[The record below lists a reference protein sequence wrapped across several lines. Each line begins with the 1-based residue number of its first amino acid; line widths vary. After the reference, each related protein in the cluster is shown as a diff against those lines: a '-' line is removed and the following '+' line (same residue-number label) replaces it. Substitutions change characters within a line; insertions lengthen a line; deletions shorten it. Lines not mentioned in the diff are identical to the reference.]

1 MKELLLTI
9 ESKETRLATLCDRRL
24 QDLVVERKKSRQIT
38 GNVYRGRVTNIL
50 RNIQSAF
57 INIGEGENGFIHISD
72 IVENTQKF
80 QELFD
85 MDFDWDY
92 DPEESAQKAKAE
104 SDISKV
110 LKADQ
115 TVLVQVVKEAI
126 GSKGARLTSN
136 ISIPGRYLVLLP
148 NTSHRG
154 VSRKISDPAQR
165 DRLKQIIRSFEMP
178 TDMGL
183 ICRTA
188 STLATTDQLVEEAHE
203 LVKTWNTIV
212 ETFQKADGPVC
223 LYRESDIVKRALITA
238 VDKKI

>member
-115 TVLVQVVKEAI
+115 TVLVQADRAVRFLKGLNNCIPRFHKFVSLFYKLI
-126 GSKGARLTSN
+126 GCSEGTC
-136 ISIPGRYLVLLP
+136 
-148 NTSHRG
+148 
-154 VSRKISDPAQR
+154 
-165 DRLKQIIRSFEMP
+165 RS
-178 TDMGL
+178 
-183 ICRTA
+183 A
-188 STLATTDQLVEEAHE
+188 
-203 LVKTWNTIV
+203 N
-212 ETFQKADGPVC
+212 
-223 LYRESDIVKRALITA
+223 
-238 VDKKI
+238 